1 MSIEHLIPSILLVP
15 FLFLRCGNAPASDQQ
30 QRRPVAYVEV
40 ERARKA
46 TISASLSATGTIT
59 AKNEVKI
66 IAQTEGKI
74 VKLAVEEGHR
84 VKRGDVLVQLDASV
98 LSAQTKEA
106 EANMED
112 ARVNLERAQ
121 RLFESKL
128 VADQDFEQAKTRHK
142 VAQAR
147 YELQKAMLQYTTI
160 TSPISGI
167 ITFRGAREGD
177 IAVPRGHLLTVSDPA
192 ALVIEVTVSELEVPK
207 ITDGDPV
214 NITVDAYPNESFA
227 GKVRRIFPASD
238 PVSRLVKIEV
248 QLTANDARLFPGLF
262 ARAELTTSN
271 KHDAIVLTN
280 DAIITS
286 SSGLPFV
293 FVVVDSVVQ
302 RRPVKLGIKD
312 AMNSEV
318 VDGVHEG
325 DQVVVVGQSSL
336 NDQMVVRVTNVRE
349 P

>member
-1 MSIEHLIPSILLVP
+1 MKRLFPYIILMP

-30 QRRPVAYVEV
+30 QRRPVAFVEV
-40 ERARKA
+40 EVARKA
-46 TISASLSATGTIT
+46 PISASLSATGTIT

-66 IAQTEGKI
+66 LAQTEGKI
-74 VKLAVEEGHR
+74 VKLTVEEGDR
-84 VKRGDVLVQLDASV
+84 VKQGEVLVQLDASV

-112 ARVNLERAQ
+112 ARANLERAQ

-128 VADQDFEQAKTRHK
+128 VADQDFEQAKTRFK

-147 YELQKAMLQYTTI
+147 YELQKAMLKYTTI
-160 TSPISGI
+160 TSPISGVV
-167 ITFRGAREGD
+167 TFRGAREGD

-192 ALVIEVTVSELEVPK
+192 TLVIEVTVSELEVPK
-207 ITDGDPV
+207 ISEGDRV
-214 NITVDAYPNESFA
+214 RVTVDAYPNESFA
-227 GKVRRIFPASD
+227 GKVRRVFPASD

-248 QLTANDARLFPGLF
+248 QLTQNDPRLFPGLF

-271 KHDAIVLTN
+271 KHDAVVLTN

-286 SSGLPFV
+286 STGQPFA

-302 RRPVKLGIKD
+302 RRSLKLGIKD
-312 AMNSEV
+312 AMIAEV
-318 VDGVHEG
+318 VDGVREG
-325 DQVVVVGQSSL
+325 EQVVVVGQSSL
-336 NDQMVVRVTNVRE
+336 NDQMAVRVTKVRE
-349 P
+349 Q